1 MAIALI
7 VVGFLVTLVGGPSF
21 VDHASKTQVTK
32 FLQEEQS
39 SQQGATLT
47 PVPGSFRAERQQ
59 HLVSEGSRI
68 VVYLPDASVIR
79 QVRARK

>member
-1 MAIALI
+1 MPGLFEWPEVLDIFMERRMAIALI

-39 SQQGATLT
+39 SQQGATLI
-47 PVPGSFRAERQQ
+47 PAPAVSARNGS
-59 HLVSEGSRI
+59 STS
-68 VVYLPDASVIR
+68 
-79 QVRARK
+79 